1 MIVFSCI
8 LHYNISRK
16 FYWKERWY
24 TIEKGNSMK
33 IVEQSCKANEEL
45 KQNRVIILC
54 DHNGFTR
61 MKDFLHDEV
70 SDSLHY
76 LDDGIESIDDIFTF
90 TSDENYIM
98 SCEDYIFINLLNV
111 VLCSNM
117 AKPIKNI
124 PSIFY
129 DVFMDSRNKEITD
142 EVHRICNIDWETLK
156 DNIDDNVYEIV
167 HDMNWF
173 DVSDH
178 IRNTHLF
185 IDVEII
191 TTRSNADK
199 LRLLFKDP
207 MCFPAWEMEDTYIQP
222 SDIKAN
228 TKEYKQW
235 EQLMTNVTSL
245 KTQLKNSGLSF
256 ETCKDILPGCS
267 ATKIKL
273 YANMKDW
280 NQFFDNIIESRI
292 ITRGPSERD
301 LTRLMADYML
311 DFAFTEEFRNKLI
324 SLIEDVNTYEE
335 LPF

>member
-1 MIVFSCI
+1 
-8 LHYNISRK
+8 
-16 FYWKERWY
+16 
-24 TIEKGNSMK
+24 MK
-33 IVEQSCKANEEL
+33 ILEQSCKANEEL

-61 MKDFLHDEV
+61 MKEFLHDEV
-70 SDSLHY
+70 SDSLCY
-76 LDDGIESIDDIFTF
+76 LDDCIENVDDVFTF

-98 SCEDYIFINLLNV
+98 SCDDYIFINLINV

-129 DVFMDSRNKEITD
+129 DVFMDSRNKELTD
-142 EVHRICNIDWETLK
+142 EVQRICNIDFESLK
-156 DNIDDNVYEIV
+156 DNLDNNTYEIV

-173 DVSDH
+173 DVSDT

-185 IDVEII
+185 VDVEIV

-199 LRLLFKDP
+199 LRILFKNP
-207 MCFPAWEMEDTYIQP
+207 MYFSDWEMEEAYIQP
-222 SDIKAN
+222 SDIKGR

-235 EQLMTNVTSL
+235 EQLMANATAL
-245 KTQLKNSGLSF
+245 KAQLKNNGMSF

-273 YANMKDW
+273 YANMKSW
-280 NQFFDNIIESRI
+280 EQFFDNIIESRI
-292 ITRGPSERD
+292 IASGPSERD
-301 LTRLMADYML
+301 LARLMADYML
-311 DFAFTEEFRNKLI
+311 DFAFTEEFRKKL
-324 SLIEDVNTYEE
+324 LNFIEDVNTYEE